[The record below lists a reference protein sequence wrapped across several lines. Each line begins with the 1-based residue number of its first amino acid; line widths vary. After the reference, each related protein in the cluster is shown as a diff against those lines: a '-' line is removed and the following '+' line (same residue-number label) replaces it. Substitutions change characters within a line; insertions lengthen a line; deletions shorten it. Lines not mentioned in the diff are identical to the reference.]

1 MNKLTVAVAVLSLGS
16 FAFAQGRDDF
26 MRQQAVAE
34 MQRVSGQIDVLQN
47 NFDDLQRRVGRLEG
61 GTDTRQLS
69 AEIDALKASIAELR
83 REMSNM
89 RSEVVKDIS
98 ARIAKMQPVAAPE
111 RPAPP
116 AKKVVAGPCKEYVVE
131 KGDTLFVIASAFN
144 TTVAKLREMNN
155 LKGDTLR
162 VGQKLMVPMEK

>member
-1 MNKLTVAVAVLSLGS
+1 MNKITITLAVLALGS
-16 FAFAQGRDDF
+16 IACAQARDDF

-47 NFDDLQRRVGRLEG
+47 NFDDLQRRVGKLEG
-61 GTDTRQLS
+61 GTDTRTLS

-98 ARIAKMQPVAAPE
+98 ARIAKMQPAAAPE
-111 RPAPP
+111 KPAPVV
-116 AKKVVAGPCKEYVVE
+116 KKPVAGPLKEYVVE